1 MLVTQKTWVWSLGW
15 KISWRREW
23 QPTPVFL
30 PRTPMD
36 RGAWWAR
43 VHEVAKSQTWLSNWA
58 QSTVQLSPI
67 DCRDYSHLSNLKRE
81 FSENS
86 TWEHVLLSAAPVG
99 TQAMA
104 GAFSGRQGPTP
115 RPSEARVLA
124 SKEGM
129 KVRLCQMLVLL
140 SVGHGLFQGTDK
152 ASEFHLSQWQS
163 IKKTFSSASHK
174 FSINIRSYLV
184 NIINTYTYTTW
195 T

>member
-1 MLVTQKTWVWSLGW
+1 MHVAQKTRVWSLGW

-23 QPTPVFL
+23 QPIPVFL
-30 PRTPMD
+30 PRKPMD

-43 VHEVAKSQTWLSNWA
+43 VHEIAKSQTWLSNWA

-67 DCRDYSHLSNLKRE
+67 DCRDYNHLSNLKRE

-86 TWEHVLLSAAPVG
+86 TWERVLLSAAPVG

-129 KVRLCQMLVLL
+129 KVRLCHMLVLL

-152 ASEFHLSQWQS
+152 ASEFHLSRWQS
-163 IKKTFSSASHK
+163 IKKTFSSASYK

-184 NIINTYTYTTW
+184 NIINTYIYTTW